1 MSRFPFDFIDSL
13 LEEKK
18 KNKKRDQIIIIMLQ
32 KAKKI
37 KKTIKTEVKAIV
49 HGQERVDKR
58 GKPVTSIADR
68 TNVRAA
74 HKTFLF
80 YSHFSSSGFTRLW
93 KTTKEKYFCHGGNAL
108 FFVCAFASRRER
120 AHKSFSH
127 SVRARRK
134 TTEKR
139 RDTFYDDDHHHHH
152 HHHRPDAACFL
163 FFPFIYRRSFRNL
176 SRRKST
182 RNWKTRA

>member
-1 MSRFPFDFIDSL
+1 MSLDSF
-13 LEEKK
+13 
-18 KNKKRDQIIIIMLQ
+18 IIIIMLQ
-32 KAKKI
+32 KAKTI

-74 HKTFLF
+74 HKTLF
-80 YSHFSSSGFTRLW
+80 FYYSHFIVSSGFVF
-93 KTTKEKYFCHGGNAL
+93 EKRKKSIFVMAEMPS
-108 FFVCAFASRRER
+108 FVCVLLPREEDTKHTKKFFRVFSSTPAAS
-120 AHKSFSH
+120 
-127 SVRARRK
+127 RK

-152 HHHRPDAACFL
+152 HHRRRPDAACFL